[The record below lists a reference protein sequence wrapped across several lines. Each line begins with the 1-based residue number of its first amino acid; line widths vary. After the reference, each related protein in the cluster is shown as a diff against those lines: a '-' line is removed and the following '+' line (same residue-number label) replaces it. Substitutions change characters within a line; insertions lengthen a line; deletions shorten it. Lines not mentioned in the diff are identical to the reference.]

1 MERKN
6 NSIWDFYIYILEQAW
21 QEKDFERVK
30 SIAEDAVIEC
40 VNLQNVDPFLVDT
53 IRTKVR
59 MYHDQG
65 KQQEALALQELL
77 LIAQGQC
84 PLFPEDPQLKV
95 NIKHPA

>member
-1 MERKN
+1 
-6 NSIWDFYIYILEQAW
+6 
-21 QEKDFERVK
+21 
-30 SIAEDAVIEC
+30 
-40 VNLQNVDPFLVDT
+40 
-53 IRTKVR
+53 VR